1 VTRAFAVRLAALAAV
16 VLVAAVCGQPQEA
29 PKGMPGYTDHYAMR
43 ITSDPAPPRARQR
56 TTFKIVVRDK
66 ETNEPISGGEGVL
79 YGNTKDPNVK
89 VWDTFVVGAEPGTY
103 YANVN
108 YIVATDWAMGLR
120 FRKDSTQ
127 KLEQVDWMQSVN
139 NASGEVR

>member
-1 VTRAFAVRLAALAAV
+1 
-16 VLVAAVCGQPQEA
+16 
-29 PKGMPGYTDHYAMR
+29 
-43 ITSDPAPPRARQR
+43 
-56 TTFKIVVRDK
+56 VVRDK